1 MTLTRERYLDPKK
14 KCKSHNENVTKST
27 PGAGRPPNSNRPKP
41 KGDWAM
47 TKPQVHASLNPTKE
61 KGEEKRRGRG
71 RPPRGTQGGPKG
83 DPRGTQ
89 GDPRGTQG
97 GTKGGPPAT
106 GRGQRTSISDGAAC
120 NKQKKLQHATNKKL
134 HLDWMP
140 SSLRNSHVL
149 RHRVTQGRH
158 GGGLRKNCGCHLHG
172 GCQACCT
179 GHC

>member
-1 MTLTRERYLDPKK
+1 
-14 KCKSHNENVTKST
+14 
-27 PGAGRPPNSNRPKP
+27 
-41 KGDWAM
+41 M

-106 GRGQRTSISDGAAC
+106 GRGQRTSINDGAAS
-120 NKQKKLQHATNKKL
+120 NQQ
-134 HLDWMP
+134 
-140 SSLRNSHVL
+140 
-149 RHRVTQGRH
+149 
-158 GGGLRKNCGCHLHG
+158 KNCNMQQTKNCALTGCR
-172 GCQACCT
+172 AA
-179 GHC
+179 